1 MSDSVDAAWEPA
13 LLRIFRSWSL
23 DVWLWTGTLVAALAA
38 AWAHFAKADQVTQFF
53 TALVGVAFTATVM
66 GRALDQVTGRL
77 GRNAV
82 GLFQAVT
89 GNIPELVI
97 GAFALFNHLDA
108 VVLGTIAGSALNLLL
123 FANGAAY
130 IAGGLRHRVLVI
142 DTQAVLGTCVMLVLM
157 VTVLVMPAIAV
168 RMHTGAEHHQQA
180 VSYVVAAA
188 LLVVFL
194 IALPETLRGP
204 GTGGNQPGTPD
215 SPAWLAGFGTAPA
228 SPAPP
233 GRDDKATETSA
244 AEPPAAES
252 PAEQPRPLRRT
263 LPLLALSGVL
273 LAVEADWLTEPMG
286 GALSRLHI
294 HQAFAGLFILAVVNN
309 LSQVVPSVRLAMRG
323 DIDTAIAINLQGTLQ
338 LVLMVAPVLMLLS
351 LFTGDSQFTLIFPPL
366 MAVAMVAATLLV
378 VFVVLD
384 AIANVLEGAMLIG
397 LYAVLASLFAWD

>member
-1 MSDSVDAAWEPA
+1 VPDSVNLAREPA
-13 LLRIFRSWSL
+13 LLRVFRAWGL
-23 DVWLWTGTLVAALAA
+23 DVWLWTGTVLAALVAA
-38 AWAHFAKADQVTQFF
+38 WTHFTDAGQVAQFF
-53 TALVGVAFTATVM
+53 AALVGLAFTATVM

-77 GRNAV
+77 SPNAV

-130 IAGGLRHRVLVI
+130 IAGGLRHRVLAI
-142 DTQAVLGTCVMLVLM
+142 DTQAVLSTCVMLVLM

-168 RMHTGAEHHQQA
+168 RLHTGAENHQEA

-188 LLVVFL
+188 LLAVFL
-194 IALPETLRGP
+194 IALPENLRGP
-204 GTGGNQPGTPD
+204 ATAKNPPSTPGST
-215 SPAWLAGFGTAPA
+215 AWLAGFGAGAGSSSPPLASRRTAKEA
-228 SPAPP
+228 A
-233 GRDDKATETSA
+233 AT
-244 AEPPAAES
+244 AEREH
-252 PAEQPRPLRRT
+252 QPLRST
-263 LPLLALSGVL
+263 LALLALAGLL
-273 LAVEADWLTEPMG
+273 LAVEADWLTTPMG
-286 GALSRLHI
+286 GALEHLHI

-309 LSQVVPSVRLAMRG
+309 LSQVAPAVRFALRG

-338 LVLMVAPVLMLLS
+338 LVLMVAPVLMLLAP
-351 LFTGDSQFTLIFPPL
+351 LAGAHQFTLIFPPL

-397 LYAVLASLFAWD
+397 LYAVLASLFAWN